1 MATQEF
7 YIRAASE
14 TEAHG
19 PFTQEQLAS
28 LAEAGRID
36 LQTLYYEATTEQWV
50 SIGVNPELK
59 EALFPEKKRLTV
71 KPKETIVSL
80 NAGHKTNPPIT
91 VDDMLAAADGR
102 TKDTKGKRDIS
113 IAYEKAA
120 ALGRHAAT
128 LMLFVSG
135 VSLLL
140 PNIDALLALEY
151 AKLIVEPYFWLG
163 ATDLVL
169 CLFLGLGVT
178 SAYQFIRFRCMLG
191 LGLMGVLFWA
201 AGDLYPLIVV
211 GAGSIGLYLTTV
223 FLSYIALGIS
233 VGLGFAGLA
242 GFAYYMLT
250 T

>member
-7 YIRAASE
+7 YIRSASE

-36 LQTLYYEATTEQWV
+36 LQTLYYEATNEQWV
-50 SIGVNPELK
+50 AIGINPELK

-80 NAGHKTNPPIT
+80 NTGNKTNPPIT

-102 TKDTKGKRDIS
+102 TKDTKSKRDIT
-113 IAYEKAA
+113 IAMQRAA
-120 ALGRHAAT
+120 DIGRHATTA
-128 LMLFVSG
+128 MLFISG
-135 VSLLL
+135 LSLLL
-140 PNIDALLALEY
+140 PSIDSLISLDY
-151 AKLIVEPYFWLG
+151 QKLIVEPYVWLG
-163 ATDLVL
+163 GADLFL
-169 CLFLGLGVT
+169 CLLLGLGVV
-178 SAYQFIRFRCMLG
+178 SSYPFVRFRTMLG
-191 LGLMGVLFWA
+191 LGLMGVLFWSG
-201 AGDLYPLIVV
+201 GDLYPLIVV
-211 GAGSIGLYLTTV
+211 GAGSIGIYLTTI

-250 T
+250 S

>member
-19 PFTQEQLAS
+19 PFTSEQLAS

-36 LQTLYYEATTEQWV
+36 LQTLYYEAATEQWV

-59 EALFPEKKRLTV
+59 EVLFPEKKRLTV
-71 KPKETIVSL
+71 KPKETVISL
-80 NAGHKTNPPIT
+80 NADRRTNPPIT

-102 TKDTKGKRDIS
+102 TKDTKGKRDI
-113 IAYEKAA
+113 ALAQERAA
-120 ALGRHAAT
+120 DLGRYAVT
-128 LMLFVSG
+128 VMLFVSG
-135 VSLLL
+135 AALLL
-140 PNIDALLALEY
+140 PSIDAILSLDY
-151 AKLIVEPYFWLG
+151 GKLIIEPHVWLG
-163 ATDLVL
+163 GVDLFL
-169 CLFLGLGVT
+169 CLLVGLGVM
-178 SAYQFIRFRCMLG
+178 SAYQFVRFRCMFG

-201 AGDLYPLIVV
+201 AGDLYPLIVI

-223 FLSYIALGIS
+223 FLSYIALGIT